1 LSARPLFPAS
11 DFAAR
16 QLVAGKS
23 RRRHSAEDDWQGACG
38 KTLWCRES
46 VTTALGELKR
56 AGILE
61 IERQQDDVI
70 DRAPLERAARD

>member
-1 LSARPLFPAS
+1 VPGRFSRHLISRLAS
-11 DFAAR
+11 WLLEKVDEGTVQKMTGKELAAK
-16 QLVAGKS
+16 L
-23 RRRHSAEDDWQGACG
+23 CG
-38 KTLWCRES
+38 CRES
-46 VTTALGELKR
+46 VTTALGEHKR